1 MGRVA
6 EGESADAA
14 AVLLSLGRVVGEEP
28 RRD

>member
-14 AVLLSLGRVVGEEP
+14 AVLLSLRRGVGEE
-28 RRD
+28 RRKV